1 MIREFCPNGIKT
13 VPLWKYTA
21 WDKKF
26 NAVDNSM
33 QKSIIKYKYL
43 LANKLNEI
51 VDNTGDIRILYTSE
65 EVAYTTEEKA
75 GEFISQG
82 EIVAIPWGG
91 NPNVKYY
98 NGRFITGDNRIAT
111 SIAPKIL
118 DTKFLYYVLLNKLD
132 IISTFYRGAG
142 IKHPSMLSVLT
153 LEIPLPP
160 LNIQKEIV
168 SILDSFT
175 SLLDKMKQEIE
186 MRKKQMEYY
195 IDKFYGGDFD
205 GMMRLAD
212 IPGNSV
218 AQFSDLGP
226 IIRGKRF
233 VRDDIRTVGQ
243 PCIHYGDMYTYY
255 GTMAVTA
262 KTFLE
267 RDFPKKMRYAHK
279 GDVVIVG
286 AGENDYDIGVGLVWM
301 GEEPAAVHDA
311 CYILKHHQIPMYI
324 SYYLRSNIYHQQLK
338 KYVSSGKI
346 SSFSAEGLGKVYI
359 PIQPE
364 DKQRQIVSIL
374 DTFETYISKLEK
386 MIELRQKQY
395 EYYREKL
402 LTFE

>member
-1 MIREFCPNGIKT
+1 MRRVRLKEIGTFYSGLSGKSKSDFSEGNALLVTYRNIFNNPVLNPAIKDT
-13 VPLWKYTA
+13 VVVGNDEKQNEVLW
-21 WDKKF
+21 
-26 NAVDNSM
+26 
-33 QKSIIKYKYL
+33 
-43 LANKLNEI
+43 
-51 VDNTGDIRILYTSE
+51 GDIL
-65 EVAYTTEEKA
+65 
-75 GEFISQG
+75 
-82 EIVAIPWGG
+82 
-91 NPNVKYY
+91 
-98 NGRFITGDNRIAT
+98 ITGSSETPADAGMSSVVLFVPKEKIYLNSFCFGFRLNDMNEVLPSYIGHLLRST
-111 SIAPKIL
+111 SIRTAISK
-118 DTKFLYYVLLNKLD
+118 TAFGVTRFNVNRMRFAD
-132 IISTFYRGAG
+132 I
-142 IKHPSMLSVLT
+142 
-153 LEIPLPP
+153 EIPLPP

-175 SLLDKMKQEIE
+175 SLIDKMKQEVE

-195 IDKFYGGDFD
+195 IDSFYGGDFD

-212 IPGNSV
+212 IPENSV
-218 AQFSDLGP
+218 VQISDLGS

-233 VRDDIRTVGQ
+233 VRDDIRTEGQ

-255 GTMAVTA
+255 GTKAATA

-301 GEEPAAVHDA
+301 GEEPAAVHDS

-364 DKQRQIVSIL
+364 DKQRQIASNL

>member
-1 MIREFCPNGIKT
+1 MRRVRLKEIGTFYSGLSGKSKSDFSEGNALLVTYRNIFNNPVLNPAIKDT
-13 VPLWKYTA
+13 VVVGKDEKQNEVLW
-21 WDKKF
+21 
-26 NAVDNSM
+26 
-33 QKSIIKYKYL
+33 
-43 LANKLNEI
+43 
-51 VDNTGDIRILYTSE
+51 GDIL
-65 EVAYTTEEKA
+65 
-75 GEFISQG
+75 
-82 EIVAIPWGG
+82 
-91 NPNVKYY
+91 
-98 NGRFITGDNRIAT
+98 ITGSSETPADAGMSSVVLFVPKEKIYLNSFCFGFRLNDMNEVLPSYIGHLLRSTSIRIAISKT
-111 SIAPKIL
+111 AFGV
-118 DTKFLYYVLLNKLD
+118 TRFNVNRMRFAD
-132 IISTFYRGAG
+132 I
-142 IKHPSMLSVLT
+142 
-153 LEIPLPP
+153 EIPLPP

-175 SLLDKMKQEIE
+175 SLIDKMKQEVE

-195 IDKFYGGDFD
+195 IDSFYGGDFD

-212 IPGNSV
+212 IPENSV
-218 AQFSDLGP
+218 VQISDLGS

-233 VRDDIRTVGQ
+233 VRDDIRTEGQ

-255 GTMAVTA
+255 GTKAATA

-301 GEEPAAVHDA
+301 GEEPAAVHDS

-364 DKQRQIVSIL
+364 DKQRQIASNL